1 MQETLISGRV
11 IVSYRLLAID
21 SYQGH
26 CAQIVRWQGVALFR
40 GEQIP
45 FGSFFLIHLESA
57 QSKLIHRADHGLG
70 FIIAFFCEP
79 EGVRRLFGVRSSACR
94 KML

>member
-1 MQETLISGRV
+1 MA
-11 IVSYRLLAID
+11 IVPKLLDA
-21 SYQGH
+21 
-26 CAQIVRWQGVALFR
+26 RALPFFR

-70 FIIAFFCEP
+70 FIIAFVCEP